1 MKDFIPGTFSNNKD
15 FIAAVKRGIITIVDV
30 TVFSDKLVDVYFVN
44 AESTFKVASRQ
55 LCNAA
60 MLRRA
65 GII

>member
-15 FIAAVKRGIITIVDV
+15 FIAAVKRGVITILDV
-30 TVFSDKLVDVYFVN
+30 TVFNDKLVDVYFVN
-44 AESTFKVASRQ
+44 AEATFKAGQRQ